1 MAKISVKANSLKWL
15 EALAAT
21 APPEEEKGATRSIP
35 KGKKV
40 DSGAHQKADLGPVD
54 VEKYLS
60 HYGVEYSIKKE
71 ANRTIY
77 WLNQCLFDPNHG
89 KKDASIIQT
98 TDGVL
103 RYQCFH
109 DTCNHTW
116 HDARSMISG
125 QDKIAQFCE
134 GYDPNFK
141 PPPKKSSGIQK
152 KSYFS
157 ITEKGRIIFNA
168 AEMADML
175 EDKYKP
181 ILYEGKGFGETF
193 FKYDPKIGVW
203 KEFPVG
209 KIKKFIRLE
218 LGKLAKPNWIKDS
231 IDLFKDQLRVFPED
245 IPIDPMWLNLKNGM
259 YHLIKKT
266 LVPHSPKFN
275 SRAQLNVEY
284 RKDAE
289 CPLWT
294 KSLKE
299 IFADDTRKM
308 EVLQQ
313 FFGYC
318 LYPEIIFP
326 AALFQIGGGANGK
339 GVVDYILYTI
349 LGSNNVSHISMK
361 RMEKD
366 FGPVEIKDKLLNSCS
381 ETEKGLIEVT
391 NFKKIAAGDM
401 VQAEVKFKSD
411 VKFRPIAKHIISMN
425 EFPGIKDKTHAFYRR
440 IIVLE
445 YNQEFKGESD
455 DKFLKKKLKKEI
467 DAIFTWAIEGLE
479 IVLEFTEIL
488 VPETVEDAKY
498 RFKISQNPVLLYM
511 DERCILDETFSEKPD
526 DVYQDY
532 IKWTD
537 ESKVKWPLGKIK
549 FYEQLL
555 INFKIRKKREG
566 TIQIFEGISLK
577 T

>member
-1 MAKISVKANSLKWL
+1 
-15 EALAAT
+15 
-21 APPEEEKGATRSIP
+21 
-35 KGKKV
+35 
-40 DSGAHQKADLGPVD
+40 
-54 VEKYLS
+54 
-60 HYGVEYSIKKE
+60 
-71 ANRTIY
+71 
-77 WLNQCLFDPNHG
+77 
-89 KKDASIIQT
+89 
-98 TDGVL
+98 
-103 RYQCFH
+103 
-109 DTCNHTW
+109 
-116 HDARSMISG
+116 
-125 QDKIAQFCE
+125 
-134 GYDPNFK
+134 
-141 PPPKKSSGIQK
+141 
-152 KSYFS
+152 
-157 ITEKGRIIFNA
+157 
-168 AEMADML
+168 ML